1 MQEPVPAGYSEGA
14 GAAPP
19 FCEYVADI
27 NVLNYVFPETH
38 ARLRAAIHYKASA
51 HMESGRLN
59 ELPVIGLVGVGMYG
73 TSIAPL
79 NVSLTT
85 DGCDAPVL
93 DIYGSHDVSAVN
105 TAVARKTAYEGSGID
120 RVITRVA
127 LTCDP
132 LLSTDQCHRLE
143 GLKGSSNSPLELEVS
158 GWIAGL

>member
-1 MQEPVPAGYSEGA
+1 M
-14 GAAPP
+14 
-19 FCEYVADI
+19 ADI
-27 NVLNYVFPETH
+27 NALNYVFPETY
-38 ARLRAAIHYKASA
+38 ARIRAAIHDLENNNTGITKIVLIGFSMGSRMASA

-79 NVSLTT
+79 NVSLTI

-93 DIYGSHDVSAVN
+93 DIYGSDDTSAVN
-105 TAVARKTAYEGSGID
+105 TAVARKTAYEGSGIGT
-120 RVITRVA
+120 VITQIGTV
-127 LTCDP
+127 
-132 LLSTDQCHRLE
+132 DQCHRLE